1 MSQSTARKRYNS
13 TNPLLDAVRALPP
26 NGSYEIWG
34 TKDVADFLHV
44 GIEEVRRLVD
54 DEGLPY
60 IDMHSNGYRF
70 LSCGVVLWAIMNQ
83 RTAI

>member
-1 MSQSTARKRYNS
+1 MTSQSARKRYN
-13 TNPLLDAVRALPP
+13 TNHLIDAVRSLPP

-34 TKDVADFLHV
+34 TKDVAEFLHV

-54 DEGLPY
+54 EEGLPY

-70 LSCGVVLWAIMNQ
+70 LSSGVVLWAIMNQ
-83 RTAI
+83 KTAV